1 MSRKGGKF
9 KKTSSFRANAIADS
23 CRKEELK
30 NYVGKEKMNQ
40 CNLNE
45 YLVFTLFLNVSMLTN
60 S

>member
-30 NYVGKEKMNQ
+30 NYMGKEKMNQ
-40 CNLNE
+40 CNLK
-45 YLVFTLFLNVSMLTN
+45 
-60 S
+60 